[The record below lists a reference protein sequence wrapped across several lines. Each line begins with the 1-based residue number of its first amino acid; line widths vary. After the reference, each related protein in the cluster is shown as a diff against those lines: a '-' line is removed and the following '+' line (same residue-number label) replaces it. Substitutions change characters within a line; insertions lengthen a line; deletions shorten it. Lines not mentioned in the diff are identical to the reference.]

1 MNKIG
6 AWIGAMRLRTL
17 PLSISGIIVGSA
29 LAFLLGNGDLKIFS
43 TAILTTVLFQTLS
56 NLANDL
62 GDSQKGTDNADRVG
76 PKRAVQSGEI
86 SQLEMKVGVGLF
98 VVLSFIAAG
107 LLIYLSLPNLSIEL
121 LYVFSILAVLCVLAA
136 IFYTMG
142 KSAYG
147 YSGFGDI
154 MVFIFFGFV
163 SVIGVFSLYGLS
175 FEWLTLLPSITIG
188 AWSTAVLNLNN
199 MRDVENDAAS
209 GKRTMV
215 VKIGYEKAKLYHV
228 SLLVLGLIS
237 WLILVSIFVIIT
249 YSLWPI
255 VALVPSIFIAGHLKK
270 VFTAPEPR
278 LLDSELKKVA
288 FLTFFSALFFAA
300 ALFFV

>member
-1 MNKIG
+1 
-6 AWIGAMRLRTL
+6 MRLRTL

-43 TAILTTVLFQTLS
+43 TAILTTVLFQILS

-86 SQLEMKVGVGLF
+86 SQSEMKVGVGLF

-199 MRDVENDAAS
+199 MRDVENDAAC

-278 LLDSELKKVA
+278 LLDNELKKVA
-288 FLTFFSALFFAA
+288 FLTFFSALFFAV

>member
-1 MNKIG
+1 
-6 AWIGAMRLRTL
+6 MRLRTL

-29 LAFLLGNGDLKIFS
+29 LAFLLGNGDMKIFS

-86 SQLEMKVGVGLF
+86 SQSEMKFGVGLF

-107 LLIYLSLPNLSIEL
+107 VLIYLSLPNLSIEL
-121 LYVFSILAVLCVLAA
+121 LYFFSILAVLCVLAA

-270 VFTAPEPR
+270 VFTTPQPR

-288 FLTFFSALFFAA
+288 FLTFFSALFFAI

>member
-1 MNKIG
+1 
-6 AWIGAMRLRTL
+6 MRLRTL
-17 PLSISGIIVGSA
+17 PLSISGIMVGSA
-29 LAFLLGNGDLKIFS
+29 LAFILGNGNVQIFS
-43 TAILTTVLFQTLS
+43 TAILTTVLFQILS

-62 GDSQKGTDNADRVG
+62 GDSQKGVDNADRVG

-86 SQLEMKVGVGLF
+86 SQSEMKVGVGLF
-98 VVLSFIAAG
+98 VILSFVAAG
-107 LLIYLSLPNLSIEL
+107 VLIYLSLPNLSIEL
-121 LYVFSILAVLCVLAA
+121 LYFFAVLAVLCVLAA

-228 SLLVLGLIS
+228 GLLVLGLIS
-237 WLILVSIFVIIT
+237 WLILVSTFVIIT
-249 YSLWPI
+249 YSLLPI
-255 VALVPSIFIAGHLKK
+255 IAIVPSIFIAGHLKR
-270 VFTAPEPR
+270 VFTAPQPSA
-278 LLDSELKKVA
+278 LDSELKKVA
-288 FLTFFSALFFAA
+288 FLTFFSALFFAT

>member
-1 MNKIG
+1 
-6 AWIGAMRLRTL
+6 
-17 PLSISGIIVGSA
+17 
-29 LAFLLGNGDLKIFS
+29 
-43 TAILTTVLFQTLS
+43 
-56 NLANDL
+56 
-62 GDSQKGTDNADRVG
+62 
-76 PKRAVQSGEI
+76 
-86 SQLEMKVGVGLF
+86 
-98 VVLSFIAAG
+98 
-107 LLIYLSLPNLSIEL
+107 
-121 LYVFSILAVLCVLAA
+121 
-136 IFYTMG
+136 MG

-237 WLILVSIFVIIT
+237 WLILVSLFVTIT
-249 YSLWPI
+249 YSIWPI
-255 VALVPSIFIAGHLKK
+255 LALVPSIFIAGHLKK
-270 VFTAPEPR
+270 VFTAPQPR